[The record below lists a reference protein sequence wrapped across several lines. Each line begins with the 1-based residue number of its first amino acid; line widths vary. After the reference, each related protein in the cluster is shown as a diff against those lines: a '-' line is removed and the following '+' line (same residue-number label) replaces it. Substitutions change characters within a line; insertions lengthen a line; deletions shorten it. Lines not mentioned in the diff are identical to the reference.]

1 MTYLSQFRKNLA
13 VLSTSL
19 AEEAG
24 VSASSVGK
32 YIARDPKFFSSCQ
45 ETDFRVGTYDYVV
58 ARFSAI
64 WPEHLAWPE
73 DIERPAASEIDPVTR
88 DWFLPRFKQRGKI
101 AASVLAEW
109 PAGEPWPEDIA
120 KPEAL
125 TNG

>member
-1 MTYLSQFRKNLA
+1 MTHLSQFRKNLA
-13 VLSTSL
+13 VLSTFI

-45 ETDFRVGTYDYVV
+45 EKDFRVGTYDYVI

-64 WPEHLAWPE
+64 CPEHLAWPK
-73 DIERPAASEIDPVTR
+73 DIERPAASEIDPETR
-88 DWFLPRFKQRGKI
+88 DWFLPRFKPRDKA
-101 AASVLAEW
+101 AASVHAEW
-109 PAGEPWPEDIA
+109 PADQPWPEDIA
-120 KPEAL
+120 KPETA

>member
-1 MTYLSQFRKNLA
+1 MTQLYQFRKNLA
-13 VLSTSL
+13 VLSASI

-45 ETDFRVGTYDYVV
+45 EKDFRVGTYDYVL

-64 WPEHLAWPE
+64 WPDHLAWPE
-73 DIERPAASEIDPVTR
+73 GIERPAVSEIDPETR
-88 DWFLPRFKQRGKI
+88 DWFLPRLKPRDKV
-101 AASVLAEW
+101 AASVHAEW

-120 KPEAL
+120 RPEAL
-125 TNG
+125 LNG